1 MHTYV
6 YIYIFYYYVYMH
18 TQKDKPLSDSNILS
32 FVHPCSRLSL
42 GCFKHILQPC
52 TAMLIVTYSTTSRAI
67 ESS

>member
-32 FVHPCSRLSL
+32 FV
-42 GCFKHILQPC
+42 QQ
-52 TAMLIVTYSTTSRAI
+52 IVFRVF
-67 ESS
+67 